1 MLFVFNQVEC
11 KNAYLLRNGRD
22 LCGIIAETYDFEIYV
37 TDFDGSYLI
46 SFNHEMILSGCGK
59 AKKWVDNFKRG
70 IV

>member
-1 MLFVFNQVEC
+1 MLVLNW
-11 KNAYLLRNGRD
+11 D
-22 LCGIIAETYDFEIYV
+22 GIKL
-37 TDFDGSYLI
+37 SS